1 MAGDYGDLGDSV
13 VATRPVMGTWCVY
26 NGLPCLYIG
35 PDPHTDGLL
44 ALVVLSS
51 GSHKVVT
58 YEELEA
64 A

>member
-1 MAGDYGDLGDSV
+1 MT
-13 VATRPVMGTWCVY
+13 ATRPAMGTWCVY